1 MYEQMDELYDYG
13 MQNDEAEEEEQ
24 LDEDGNPILSTE
36 AIREVINSIP
46 SIPFEQ
52 TNMTEE

>member
-1 MYEQMDELYDYG
+1 MYEQIDELYDYG